1 MSSITRRTLD
11 LHGSAIGQKIVMVL
25 TVKIEQFLFIHVLVE
40 MVSLT
45 QKQLFSKLIVV
56 VSSKIN
62 YKNKQNGQII
72 RVQKSVAVSLICFI

>member
-1 MSSITRRTLD
+1 
-11 LHGSAIGQKIVMVL
+11 MVL

-40 MVSLT
+40 TVSET

-72 RVQKSVAVSLICFI
+72 RVQKSVAVSLICFICRILAVVYLVILPVASPLS